1 MLEAVTPSTSRASST
16 STMTTRSRGPSG
28 VLALTFNP
36 RVPAVFPARP
46 KRFASQAAI
55 RIKAIIPNS
64 APLTGAAVSR
74 VRRRARTVLP
84 GFSYL
89 TTQTTHAFGRGNDV
103 GDTYAVFIGHHHYFA
118 LCNQVAV
125 DQNIQR
131 LTR

>member
-64 APLTGAAVSR
+64 APLTWSSGEPGTAEGADSVA
-74 VRRRARTVLP
+74 